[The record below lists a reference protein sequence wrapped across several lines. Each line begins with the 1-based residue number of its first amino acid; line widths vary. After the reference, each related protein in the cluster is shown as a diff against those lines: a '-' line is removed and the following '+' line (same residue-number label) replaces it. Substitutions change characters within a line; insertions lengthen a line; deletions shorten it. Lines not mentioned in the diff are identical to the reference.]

1 MKSAVNVPP
10 GMTRYR
16 SDIEE
21 QIRFTMEI
29 LTEQIEANDTDWA
42 HCHHVRVY
50 LTQPRR
56 DYRAFARL
64 WQEYFPDQTKAPA
77 LAFVPSSGIMFKD
90 LLIEIDPTCVVRS

>member
-1 MKSAVNVPP
+1 
-10 GMTRYR
+10 
-16 SDIEE
+16 
-21 QIRFTMEI
+21 
-29 LTEQIEANDTDWA
+29 
-42 HCHHVRVY
+42 VRVY

-64 WQEYFPDQTKAPA
+64 WQGYFPDQTKAPA